1 MIVNGL
7 MRYHIRSI
15 TQPPIDGQS
24 LTGGSSTAEGA
35 APAPQAGGRQ
45 REGETASATSN
56 ADADADAD
64 SDSDGDGDGDGG
76 DPNGR
81 GSKTQVLADLA
92 KERDKRQTLDKENAA
107 LKARLAEFERAQM
120 TEQEKTA
127 ADLKTAQDRVAALEA
142 QIAEQQRQA
151 AVAEAL
157 KTAGLPADL
166 AGRLQGSTPEELVTD
181 AKTLAAALGEPPVD
195 PSQGQHAGGKPAPRS
210 LTEALRNHYNIT

>member
-7 MRYHIRSI
+7 MRYHIRCV

-24 LTGGSSTAEGA
+24 LAGGSSAAEGA
-35 APAPQAGGRQ
+35 ASAPQASGRQ
-45 REGETASATSN
+45 REGETASATSSN
-56 ADADADAD
+56 TDD
-64 SDSDGDGDGDGG
+64 SDSDG

-142 QIAEQQRQA
+142 QIAEQHRQA

-157 KTAGLPADL
+157 KTAGLSADL
-166 AGRLQGSTPEELVTD
+166 AGRIQGSTPEELVAD
-181 AKTLAAALGEPPVD
+181 AKALAAALGEPPVD

>member
-7 MRYHIRSI
+7 MRYHIRCA
-15 TQPPIDGQS
+15 TQPPIDDQS
-24 LTGGSSTAEGA
+24 LAGGSSAAEGA
-35 APAPQAGGRQ
+35 ASAPQASGRQ
-45 REGETASATSN
+45 REGETASATSSN
-56 ADADADAD
+56 TDD
-64 SDSDGDGDGDGG
+64 SDSDG

-142 QIAEQQRQA
+142 QIAEHQRQA

-157 KTAGLPADL
+157 KTAGLSADL
-166 AGRLQGSTPEELVTD
+166 AGRIQGSTPEELVAD
-181 AKTLAAALGEPPVD
+181 AKALAAALGEPPVD
-195 PSQGQHAGGKPAPRS
+195 PSQGQHAGGKATPRS

>member
-7 MRYHIRSI
+7 MRYHIRCV

-24 LTGGSSTAEGA
+24 PAGGSSAAEGVA
-35 APAPQAGGRQ
+35 SAPQAGGRQ
-45 REGETASATSN
+45 REGETASADTG
-56 ADADADAD
+56 ADADAD
-64 SDSDGDGDGDGG
+64 SDGDGG

-92 KERDKRQTLDKENAA
+92 KERDKRQAFEEENVA

-157 KTAGLPADL
+157 KTAGLSADL
-166 AGRLQGSTPEELVTD
+166 AGRIQGSTPDELVAD
-181 AKTLAAALGEPPVD
+181 AKALAMALGEPPVD
-195 PSQGQHAGGKPAPRS
+195 PSQGQHASGRATPRS

>member
-1 MIVNGL
+1 MIVTGL
-7 MRYHIRSI
+7 MRYHIRCV
-15 TQPPIDGQS
+15 TPHPIDGQS
-24 LTGGSSTAEGA
+24 LAGGSSTAEGA
-35 APAPQAGGRQ
+35 ASTPQTSGRQ
-45 REGETASATSN
+45 REGETASAATG

-64 SDSDGDGDGDGG
+64 SDGDGG

-157 KTAGLPADL
+157 KTAGLSADL
-166 AGRLQGSTPEELVTD
+166 AGRIQGSTPEELAAD
-181 AKTLAAALGEPPVD
+181 AKALAAALGEPPVD
-195 PSQGQHAGGKPAPRS
+195 PSQGHHAGGRATPRS

>member
-7 MRYHIRSI
+7 MRYHIRCA

-24 LTGGSSTAEGA
+24 LAGGSSAAEGA
-35 APAPQAGGRQ
+35 ASTPQASGRQ
-45 REGETASATSN
+45 REGETASAASSN
-56 ADADADAD
+56 TDD
-64 SDSDGDGDGDGG
+64 SDSDGDG

-142 QIAEQQRQA
+142 QIAEHQRQA

-166 AGRLQGSTPEELVTD
+166 AGRLQGSTPEELVAD
-181 AKTLAAALGEPPVD
+181 AKALAAALGEPPVD
-195 PSQGQHAGGKPAPRS
+195 PSQGQHAGGKMTPRS

>member
-1 MIVNGL
+1 MIVTGL
-7 MRYHIRSI
+7 MRYHIRCV

-24 LTGGSSTAEGA
+24 LAGGSSAAEGA
-35 APAPQAGGRQ
+35 ASAPQASGRQ
-45 REGETASATSN
+45 REGETASAATG
-56 ADADADAD
+56 ADADAD
-64 SDSDGDGDGDGG
+64 SDGDGG

-92 KERDKRQTLDKENAA
+92 KERDKRQALDKENAA

-157 KTAGLPADL
+157 KTAGLSADL
-166 AGRLQGSTPEELVTD
+166 AGRIQGSTPEELAAD
-181 AKTLAAALGEPPVD
+181 AKALATALGEPPVD
-195 PSQGQHAGGKPAPRS
+195 PSQGQHASGRATPRS

>member
-1 MIVNGL
+1 VIVNGL
-7 MRYHIRSI
+7 MRYHIRCV
-15 TQPPIDGQS
+15 TQPPIDGQ
-24 LTGGSSTAEGA
+24 LLAGGSSAAEGA
-35 APAPQAGGRQ
+35 ASAPQASGRQ
-45 REGETASATSN
+45 REGETASATG

-64 SDSDGDGDGDGG
+64 SDGDSG

-142 QIAEQQRQA
+142 QIAEQHRQA
-151 AVAEAL
+151 AVAKAL
-157 KTAGLPADL
+157 KTVGLPADL
-166 AGRLQGSTPEELVTD
+166 AGRLQGSTPEELAAD
-181 AKTLAAALGEPPVD
+181 AKALAAALGEPPVD

>member
-7 MRYHIRSI
+7 MRYHIRRI

-24 LTGGSSTAEGA
+24 LAGGSSAAEGA
-35 APAPQAGGRQ
+35 ASAPQAGGRQ
-45 REGETASATSN
+45 REGETASAATG
-56 ADADADAD
+56 ADADAD
-64 SDSDGDGDGDGG
+64 SDGDGG
-76 DPNGR
+76 EPNGR

-142 QIAEQQRQA
+142 QIAEQHRQA
-151 AVAEAL
+151 AVAKAL
-157 KTAGLPADL
+157 KTVGLPADL
-166 AGRLQGSTPEELVTD
+166 AGRLQGSTPEELAAD
-181 AKTLAAALGEPPVD
+181 AKALAAALGELPVD

>member
-7 MRYHIRSI
+7 MRYHIRCV

-24 LTGGSSTAEGA
+24 LAGGSSAAEGA
-35 APAPQAGGRQ
+35 ASTPQTSGRQ
-45 REGETASATSN
+45 REGETASATSSN
-56 ADADADAD
+56 TDD
-64 SDSDGDGDGDGG
+64 SDSDG

-142 QIAEQQRQA
+142 QIAEQHRQA
-151 AVAEAL
+151 AVAKAL
-157 KTAGLPADL
+157 KTVGLPADL
-166 AGRLQGSTPEELVTD
+166 AGRLQGSTPEELAAD
-181 AKTLAAALGEPPVD
+181 AKALAAALGEPPVD

>member
-7 MRYHIRSI
+7 MRYHIRCV
-15 TQPPIDGQS
+15 TQSPIDGQS
-24 LTGGSSTAEGA
+24 LAGGSSAAEGVA
-35 APAPQAGGRQ
+35 STPQASGRQ
-45 REGETASATSN
+45 REDETASATSN

-64 SDSDGDGDGDGG
+64 SDGDGG
-76 DPNGR
+76 EPNGR

-92 KERDKRQTLDKENAA
+92 KENAA

-142 QIAEQQRQA
+142 QIAEQHRQA
-151 AVAEAL
+151 AVAKAL
-157 KTAGLPADL
+157 KTVGLPADL
-166 AGRLQGSTPEELVTD
+166 AGRLQGSTPEELAAD
-181 AKTLAAALGEPPVD
+181 AKALAAALGELPVD

>member
-1 MIVNGL
+1 MIVTGL
-7 MRYHIRSI
+7 MRYHIRCV

-24 LTGGSSTAEGA
+24 LAGGSSTAEGA
-35 APAPQAGGRQ
+35 ASAPQTSGRQ
-45 REGETASATSN
+45 REGETASAATG

-64 SDSDGDGDGDGG
+64 SDGDGSA
-76 DPNGR
+76 PNGR

-92 KERDKRQTLDKENAA
+92 KERDKRQALDKENAA

-157 KTAGLPADL
+157 KTAGLSADL
-166 AGRLQGSTPEELVTD
+166 AGHIQGSTPEELVAD
-181 AKTLAAALGEPPVD
+181 AKALAAALGEPPVD
-195 PSQGQHAGGKPAPRS
+195 PSQGRHASGRATPRS

>member
-1 MIVNGL
+1 MIVTGL
-7 MRYHIRSI
+7 MRYHIRCV
-15 TQPPIDGQS
+15 TQPPIDGQ
-24 LTGGSSTAEGA
+24 LLAGGSSAAEGA
-35 APAPQAGGRQ
+35 ASAPQASGRQ
-45 REGETASATSN
+45 REGETASATG

-64 SDSDGDGDGDGG
+64 SDGDSG

-81 GSKTQVLADLA
+81 GSKSQVLADLA
-92 KERDKRQTLDKENAA
+92 KERDKRQAFEEENTA
-107 LKARLAEFERAQM
+107 LRARLAEFERAQM

-142 QIAEQQRQA
+142 QIADQQRQA

-166 AGRLQGSTPEELVTD
+166 AGRLQGSTPEELVAD
-181 AKTLAAALGEPPVD
+181 AKALAAALGEPPVD
-195 PSQGQHAGGKPAPRS
+195 PSQGHHAGGKPAPRS

>member
-1 MIVNGL
+1 MIVTGL
-7 MRYHIRSI
+7 MRYHIRCV

-24 LTGGSSTAEGA
+24 LAGGSSTAEGVA
-35 APAPQAGGRQ
+35 STPQTSGRQ
-45 REGETASATSN
+45 REGETASAATS

-64 SDSDGDGDGDGG
+64 SDGDGG

-157 KTAGLPADL
+157 KTAGLSADL
-166 AGRLQGSTPEELVTD
+166 AGRIQGSTPEELAAD
-181 AKTLAAALGEPPVD
+181 AKALAAALGEPPVD
-195 PSQGQHAGGKPAPRS
+195 PSQGQHAGGKMAPRS

>member
-1 MIVNGL
+1 MIVTGL
-7 MRYHIRSI
+7 MRYHIRYV
-15 TQPPIDGQS
+15 TQPPIAGQES
-24 LTGGSSTAEGA
+24 LAGGSSAAEGA
-35 APAPQAGGRQ
+35 APVSPASGRQ
-45 REGETASATSN
+45 REGETTSDTN
-56 ADADADAD
+56 NTDGD
-64 SDSDGDGDGDGG
+64 SDSDGDSDG

-81 GSKTQVLADLA
+81 GSKSQVLADLA
-92 KERDKRQTLDKENAA
+92 KERDKRQAFEEENTA

-166 AGRLQGSTPEELVTD
+166 AGRLQGSTPEELAAD
-181 AKTLAAALGEPPVD
+181 AKALAAALGEPPVD
-195 PSQGQHAGGKPAPRS
+195 PSQGHHAGGKPAPRS

>member
-7 MRYHIRSI
+7 MRYHIRCV

-24 LTGGSSTAEGA
+24 LAGGSSTAEGA
-35 APAPQAGGRQ
+35 ASTPQASGRQ
-45 REGETASATSN
+45 REGETASAATG

-64 SDSDGDGDGDGG
+64 SDGDGG
-76 DPNGR
+76 EPNGR

-120 TEQEKTA
+120 TEQEKIA

-142 QIAEQQRQA
+142 QIAEQHRQA
-151 AVAEAL
+151 AVAKAL
-157 KTAGLPADL
+157 KTVGLPADL
-166 AGRLQGSTPEELVTD
+166 AGRLQGSTPEELAAD
-181 AKTLAAALGEPPVD
+181 AKALAAALGELPVD
-195 PSQGQHAGGKPAPRS
+195 PSQGHHAGGKPAPRS

>member
-1 MIVNGL
+1 MIVTGL
-7 MRYHIRSI
+7 MRYHIRCI
-15 TQPPIDGQS
+15 TQPPIDGQEP
-24 LTGGSSTAEGA
+24 LAGGSSAAEGA
-35 APAPQAGGRQ
+35 ASTPQASGRQ
-45 REGETASATSN
+45 REGETTSATN
-56 ADADADAD
+56 NTDGD
-64 SDSDGDGDGDGG
+64 SDSDGDSDG

-92 KERDKRQTLDKENAA
+92 KERDKRQAFEEENTA

-142 QIAEQQRQA
+142 QIAEQQHQA
-151 AVAEAL
+151 AVAAAL

-166 AGRLQGSTPEELVTD
+166 AGRLQGSTPEALAAD
-181 AKTLAAALGEPPVD
+181 AKALAAALGEPPVD

>member
-1 MIVNGL
+1 MIVTGL
-7 MRYHIRSI
+7 MRYHIRCV

-24 LTGGSSTAEGA
+24 LAGGSSTAEGA
-35 APAPQAGGRQ
+35 ASAPQAGGRQ
-45 REGETASATSN
+45 REGETASAASSN
-56 ADADADAD
+56 TDD
-64 SDSDGDGDGDGG
+64 SDSDGDGG

-127 ADLKTAQDRVAALEA
+127 AGLKTAQDRVAALEA

-157 KTAGLPADL
+157 KTAGLSADL
-166 AGRLQGSTPEELVTD
+166 AGRLQGSTPEELAAD
-181 AKTLAAALGEPPVD
+181 AKALAAALGEPPVD
-195 PSQGQHAGGKPAPRS
+195 PSQGQHAGGKMAPRS

>member
-7 MRYHIRSI
+7 MRYHIRCV
-15 TQPPIDGQS
+15 TQPPIDGQ
-24 LTGGSSTAEGA
+24 LLAGGSSAAEGA
-35 APAPQAGGRQ
+35 ASTPQASGRQ
-45 REGETASATSN
+45 REGETASATG
-56 ADADADAD
+56 ADADTDAD
-64 SDSDGDGDGDGG
+64 SDGDSG

-81 GSKTQVLADLA
+81 GSKSQVLADLA
-92 KERDKRQTLDKENAA
+92 KERDKRQAFEEENTA

-142 QIAEQQRQA
+142 QIAEQHRQA

-166 AGRLQGSTPEELVTD
+166 AGRLQGSTPEELVAD
-181 AKTLAAALGEPPVD
+181 AKALAAALGEPPVD
-195 PSQGQHAGGKPAPRS
+195 PSQGHHAGGKTTPRS

>member
-1 MIVNGL
+1 MIVTGL
-7 MRYHIRSI
+7 MRYHIRCVTPS
-15 TQPPIDGQS
+15 IDGQS
-24 LTGGSSTAEGA
+24 LAGGSSTAEGA
-35 APAPQAGGRQ
+35 ASAPQAGGRQ
-45 REGETASATSN
+45 REGETASAASSN
-56 ADADADAD
+56 TDD
-64 SDSDGDGDGDGG
+64 SDSDGDG

-142 QIAEQQRQA
+142 QIAEHQRQA

-157 KTAGLPADL
+157 KTAGLSADL
-166 AGRLQGSTPEELVTD
+166 AGRLQGSTPEELVAD
-181 AKTLAAALGEPPVD
+181 AKALAAALGEPPVD
-195 PSQGQHAGGKPAPRS
+195 PSQGHHAGGRATPRS

>member
-1 MIVNGL
+1 MIVTGL
-7 MRYHIRSI
+7 MRYHIRCV

-24 LTGGSSTAEGA
+24 LAGGSSTAEGA
-35 APAPQAGGRQ
+35 ASTPQASGRQ
-45 REGETASATSN
+45 REGETASAATG

-64 SDSDGDGDGDGG
+64 SDGDGSA
-76 DPNGR
+76 PNGR

-92 KERDKRQTLDKENAA
+92 KERDKRQILDKENAA

-142 QIAEQQRQA
+142 QIADQQRQA

-157 KTAGLPADL
+157 KTAGLSADL
-166 AGRLQGSTPEELVTD
+166 AGRLQGTTPEELAAD
-181 AKTLAAALGEPPVD
+181 AKALAAALGEPPVD
-195 PSQGQHAGGKPAPRS
+195 PSQGQHAGGKMAPRS

>member
-7 MRYHIRSI
+7 MRYHIRCV

-24 LTGGSSTAEGA
+24 LAGGSSATEGA
-35 APAPQAGGRQ
+35 ASAPQAGGRQ
-45 REGETASATSN
+45 REGETASAATG

-64 SDSDGDGDGDGG
+64 SDGDGG
-76 DPNGR
+76 DPGGR

-92 KERDKRQTLDKENAA
+92 KERDKRQAFEEENVA

-157 KTAGLPADL
+157 KTAGLSADL
-166 AGRLQGSTPEELVTD
+166 AGRIQGSTPDELVAD
-181 AKTLAAALGEPPVD
+181 AKALAAALGEPPVD
-195 PSQGQHAGGKPAPRS
+195 PSQGQHASGRATPRS

>member
-7 MRYHIRSI
+7 MRYHIRCV

-24 LTGGSSTAEGA
+24 LAGGSSAAEGA
-35 APAPQAGGRQ
+35 ASAPQASGRQ
-45 REGETASATSN
+45 REGETASATSSN
-56 ADADADAD
+56 TDD
-64 SDSDGDGDGDGG
+64 SDSDG

-142 QIAEQQRQA
+142 QIAEQHRQA
-151 AVAEAL
+151 AVAKAL
-157 KTAGLPADL
+157 KTAGLSADL
-166 AGRLQGSTPEELVTD
+166 AGRLQGSTPEELAAD
-181 AKTLAAALGEPPVD
+181 AKALAAALGELPVD

>member
-7 MRYHIRSI
+7 MRYHIRCA

-24 LTGGSSTAEGA
+24 LAGGSSAAEGA
-35 APAPQAGGRQ
+35 ASTPQASGRQ

-64 SDSDGDGDGDGG
+64 SDGDGG
-76 DPNGR
+76 KPNGR

-142 QIAEQQRQA
+142 QIAEQHRQA

-157 KTAGLPADL
+157 KTAGLSADL
-166 AGRLQGSTPEELVTD
+166 AGRLQGSTPEELVAD
-181 AKTLAAALGEPPVD
+181 AKALAAALGEPPVD
-195 PSQGQHAGGKPAPRS
+195 PSQGHHAGGKMAPRS

>member
-1 MIVNGL
+1 MIVTGL
-7 MRYHIRSI
+7 MRYHIRCV

-24 LTGGSSTAEGA
+24 LAGGSSAAEGA
-35 APAPQAGGRQ
+35 ASAPQASGRQ
-45 REGETASATSN
+45 REGETASAATG
-56 ADADADAD
+56 ADADAD
-64 SDSDGDGDGDGG
+64 SDGDGG

-92 KERDKRQTLDKENAA
+92 KERDKRQALDKENAA

-157 KTAGLPADL
+157 KTAGLSADL
-166 AGRLQGSTPEELVTD
+166 AGRIQGSTPEELVAD
-181 AKTLAAALGEPPVD
+181 AKALATALGEPPVD
-195 PSQGQHAGGKPAPRS
+195 PSQGQHAGGKMAPRS

>member
-7 MRYHIRSI
+7 MRYHIRCV

-24 LTGGSSTAEGA
+24 LAGGSSAAEGA
-35 APAPQAGGRQ
+35 ASTPQASGRQ

-64 SDSDGDGDGDGG
+64 SDSDGDGG

-92 KERDKRQTLDKENAA
+92 KERDKRQILDKENAA

-157 KTAGLPADL
+157 KTVGLPADL
-166 AGRLQGSTPEELVTD
+166 AGRLQGSTPEELAAD
-181 AKTLAAALGEPPVD
+181 AKALAAALGEPPVD

-210 LTEALRNHYNIT
+210 LTEALRNRYNIT

>member
-1 MIVNGL
+1 MIVTGL
-7 MRYHIRSI
+7 MRYHIRCI
-15 TQPPIDGQS
+15 TQPSLVGQEP
-24 LTGGSSTAEGA
+24 LAGGSSAAEGV
-35 APAPQAGGRQ
+35 APAPQASGRQ
-45 REGETASATSN
+45 REGETASATN
-56 ADADADAD
+56 NTDGD
-64 SDSDGDGDGDGG
+64 SDSDGDGG

-120 TEQEKTA
+120 TEQEKIA

-142 QIAEQQRQA
+142 QIAEQHRQA
-151 AVAEAL
+151 AVAKAL
-157 KTAGLPADL
+157 KTVGLPADL
-166 AGRLQGSTPEELVTD
+166 AGRLQGSTPEELAAD
-181 AKTLAAALGEPPVD
+181 AKALAAALGELPVD

>member
-1 MIVNGL
+1 MIVTGL
-7 MRYHIRSI
+7 MRYHIRCV

-24 LTGGSSTAEGA
+24 LTGGSSAAEGA
-35 APAPQAGGRQ
+35 ASAPQASGRQ
-45 REGETASATSN
+45 REGETASAATG

-64 SDSDGDGDGDGG
+64 SDGDGG

-92 KERDKRQTLDKENAA
+92 KERDKRQILDKENAA

-157 KTAGLPADL
+157 KTAGLSADL
-166 AGRLQGSTPEELVTD
+166 AGRIQGSTPEELVAD
-181 AKTLAAALGEPPVD
+181 AKALATALGEPPVD
-195 PSQGQHAGGKPAPRS
+195 PSQGQHASGRATPRS

>member
-1 MIVNGL
+1 MIVTGL
-7 MRYHIRSI
+7 MRYHIRCV

-24 LTGGSSTAEGA
+24 LAGGSSTAEGA
-35 APAPQAGGRQ
+35 ASAPQTSGWQ
-45 REGETASATSN
+45 REGETASAATG

-64 SDSDGDGDGDGG
+64 SDGDGSA
-76 DPNGR
+76 PNGR

-92 KERDKRQTLDKENAA
+92 KERDKRQILDKENAA

-157 KTAGLPADL
+157 KTTGLSADL
-166 AGRLQGSTPEELVTD
+166 AGRIQGSTPEELAAD
-181 AKTLAAALGEPPVD
+181 AKALATALGEPPVD
-195 PSQGQHAGGKPAPRS
+195 PSQGQHASGRATPRS

>member
-1 MIVNGL
+1 MIVTGL
-7 MRYHIRSI
+7 MRYHIRCI
-15 TQPPIDGQS
+15 TQPSLVGQEP
-24 LTGGSSTAEGA
+24 LAGGVASAAEGA
-35 APAPQAGGRQ
+35 APAPQASGRQ
-45 REGETASATSN
+45 REGETASATNN
-56 ADADADAD
+56 ADDD
-64 SDSDGDGDGDGG
+64 SDSDGDG

-157 KTAGLPADL
+157 KTAGLSADL
-166 AGRLQGSTPEELVTD
+166 AGRLQGSTPEELAAD
-181 AKTLAAALGEPPVD
+181 AKALAAALGEPPVD
-195 PSQGQHAGGKPAPRS
+195 PSQGHHAGGKMAPRS

>member
-1 MIVNGL
+1 MIVTGL
-7 MRYHIRSI
+7 MRYHIRCI
-15 TQPPIDGQS
+15 TQPSLVGQEP
-24 LTGGSSTAEGA
+24 LAGGSSAAEGA
-35 APAPQAGGRQ
+35 ASAPQASGRQ
-45 REGETASATSN
+45 REGETASATSSN
-56 ADADADAD
+56 TDD
-64 SDSDGDGDGDGG
+64 SDSDG

-142 QIAEQQRQA
+142 QIAEHQRQA

-166 AGRLQGSTPEELVTD
+166 ARRLQGSTPEELVAD
-181 AKTLAAALGEPPVD
+181 AKALAAALGEPPVD
-195 PSQGQHAGGKPAPRS
+195 PSQGQHAGGKATPRS